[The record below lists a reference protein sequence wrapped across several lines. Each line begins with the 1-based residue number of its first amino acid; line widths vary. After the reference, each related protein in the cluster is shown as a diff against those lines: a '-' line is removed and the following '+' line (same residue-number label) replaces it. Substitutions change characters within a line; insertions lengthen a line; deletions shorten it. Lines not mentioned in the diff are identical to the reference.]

1 MINDGY
7 SSCVCFFTARMCIA
21 RALCILCW
29 LMYTVGINLSVFV
42 LPRKACETDMEDAP
56 SVTCVLCAFG
66 REMAMEQDDVAA
78 QAVAAEANEKLKQ
91 LDKYFGH
98 FRSGGNLVSS
108 QLERRNLLVWY
119 ICLQRGGESHSGT
132 TPRELLTR
140 VIRGQVMVNVEP
152 SKETYSVRIK
162 WGETVADLKRKV
174 TQKGN
179 MKTDDIMV
187 RTATHAA
194 PASTTTMP
202 RTTAKLTR
210 TPFQASFACRYSSRA
225 GR

>member
-1 MINDGY
+1 MGILRV
-7 SSCVCFFTARMCIA
+7 CVFTARMCIA

-29 LMYTVGINLSVFV
+29 LMSTVGINLSFFVF
-42 LPRKACETDMEDAP
+42 LPRNACNKDTGDAP
-56 SVTCVLCAFG
+56 SVTCVLRAFG
-66 REMAMEQDDVAA
+66 SEMAMEQDDIAE

-108 QLERRNLLVWY
+108 QLQRRNLLVCY
-119 ICLQRGGESHSGT
+119 ICIRRAGESHLDT
-132 TPRELLTR
+132 TPRKLLTR
-140 VIRGQVMVNVEP
+140 VIRGQVMINVEP
-152 SKETYSVRIK
+152 SKETYSIRIK

-194 PASTTTMP
+194 STTRMP
-202 RTTAKLTR
+202 RMTTKLTG
-210 TPFQASFACRYSSRA
+210 TPLESSFACRYSSRA
-225 GR
+225 RR